1 MRRTLVAGSL
11 IAIASWLALAVG
23 AGNVGL
29 QRSISIGA
37 WTLFTEQPMAVGMSL
52 GASALACLVLGFG
65 LRLGTGDAAPML
77 ATLAVLDVVAG
88 LVLAPLAIGELEPIH
103 APLVFASVSLL
114 GLQIAVP
121 TCVVAIMGRFSRAPS
136 AHP

>member
-1 MRRTLVAGSL
+1 VLVAGSL
-11 IAIASWLALAVG
+11 VALASWVALAVG

-37 WTLFTEQPMAVGMSL
+37 WTLFTEHPIAVGLSL
-52 GASALACLVLGFG
+52 GASALTCLVVAFG

-77 ATLAVLDVVAG
+77 ATLAVLDMVAG

-121 TCVVAIMGRFSRAPS
+121 TGVVAIVGRFSRPT
-136 AHP
+136 AHR